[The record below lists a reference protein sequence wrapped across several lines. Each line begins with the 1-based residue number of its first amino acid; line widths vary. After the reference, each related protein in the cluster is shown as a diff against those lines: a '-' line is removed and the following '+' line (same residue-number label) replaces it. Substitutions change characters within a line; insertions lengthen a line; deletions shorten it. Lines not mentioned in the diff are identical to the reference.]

1 MKAKLGA
8 PAATT
13 AAAHKLARVLYAM
26 IKFHKPYDP
35 ARIGNPALR
44 RTRKEN
50 ALRRAAKELGFDLR
64 PIQAVAVSRRSEI
77 GVDLLESPLSKTGF
91 WSRPEETGLPRGVGA
106 RGCRGD
112 SAVGQAIHRRYNG
125 AFKPV

>member
-1 MKAKLGA
+1 MKAKLGSTRRHHRRGPQTGA
-8 PAATT
+8 GVVCDDQIPQALRSRT
-13 AAAHKLARVLYAM
+13 
-26 IKFHKPYDP
+26 
-35 ARIGNPALR
+35 IGNPALR

-50 ALRRAAKELGFDLR
+50 ALRRAAKELGFIYDQSKQWLFL
-64 PIQAVAVSRRSEI
+64 RSEI